1 MKRPLKLRSVA
12 ASGALFLALLLAACG
27 GKDAAEWRAALEP
40 TPRPGIEDPAVVRRA
55 AELEAEIE
63 AALAAKPVDTQKLAN
78 GEGELGLFYLAYLEV
93 EAARPC
99 FENAELAAPADW
111 RWPYLLGFIGQ
122 MRGELEAA
130 AAAYGRAVERGPQ
143 EVGPRLRLAETRIE
157 QGRNAAAAEQ
167 LAAVLKLSPGLP
179 AALFQE
185 ARRLDREGDAKAAA
199 PLLEKVVAAQPGA
212 GSAKH
217 LLGQVYRKLGRDEES
232 RKAIAA
238 GSEERVKFDDPLL
251 ARLDQLGVSEGFYRL
266 RAGRAF
272 EARDYAGAEVAFRQ
286 LLAFGAG
293 NFGDHQR
300 LAFALYLQGKKEAAA
315 AELRLAW
322 AGADAATADGAER
335 SEAHRLAALLMLERN
350 DRGGAVAELQKAV
363 AAVPHLPAG
372 HEVVRLMLA
381 DTLVKNGDAAG
392 ALQVF
397 EDWLKRQP
405 DHPRA
410 LLERGVLRL
419 QGGQQAGLADIR
431 RAAEL
436 APADT
441 TLQRRSG
448 EIFERHGDPEAARR
462 SFAAAVRDQAPPR
475 NAEEAM
481 SRGMA
486 LARLA
491 NLERG
496 AGRTAEAERL
506 YRQALEILPAL
517 DLRLNLADLLLARGA
532 FAEAA
537 QYFAAARAQDKEN
550 VEARRG
556 EAAALILA
564 GRFGEAR
571 KALEAGV
578 AELPRAGELRHLLA
592 RLLATAPEAADRK
605 ADQALALAL
614 EVVQAKGTSQ
624 HAETLAMAL
633 AENGRFQEAAGLLG
647 ELLAEGEKKRESQAL
662 LAYWRDQ
669 LAGYRNNRPY
679 RASPPQRFF
688 RPVS

>member
-1 MKRPLKLRSVA
+1 MKLRLSI
-12 ASGALFLALLLAACG
+12 LLLALLLAACG
-27 GKDAAEWRAALEP
+27 GKGAAEWRAALAP

-63 AALAAKPVDTQKLAN
+63 AALAAEPVDTQKLAN

-122 MRGELEAA
+122 LRGELEAA

-157 QGRNAAAAEQ
+157 QGQNAAAAEQ

-217 LLGQVYRKLGRDEES
+217 LLGQVYRKLGRDEDA

-251 ARLDQLGVSEGFYRL
+251 ARLDHLGVSEGFYRL
-266 RAGRAF
+266 RGTRAF
-272 EARDYAGAEVAFRQ
+272 EANDFAGAVAAYRQ
-286 LLAFGAG
+286 LFAFGPG

-300 LAFALYLQGKKEAAA
+300 LAFALYLKGEKEAAA
-315 AELRLAW
+315 AELRLGW
-322 AGADAATADGAER
+322 NSAGAATAEGAQR
-335 SEAHRLAALLMLERN
+335 AEAHRLAALLLLERG
-350 DRGGAVAELQKAV
+350 DRAGAIAEVRQGI
-363 AAVPHLPAG
+363 AAVPGLPAG
-372 HEVVRLMLA
+372 HEALRLMLA
-381 DTLVKNGDAAG
+381 DLLLKNGDKAA
-392 ALQVF
+392 ALEVF
-397 EDWLKRQP
+397 EDWLQRQP
-405 DHPRA
+405 EHPRA
-410 LLERGVLRL
+410 LLERGMLRL
-419 QGGQQAGLADIR
+419 QSGQPAGLADVR

-436 APADT
+436 APADPV
-441 TLQRRSG
+441 LQRRSG
-448 EIFERHGDPEAARR
+448 EIFERAGDPEAARK

-475 NAEEAM
+475 NSEEAM

-486 LARLA
+486 FARLA
-491 NLERG
+491 NLERS
-496 AGRTAEAERL
+496 AGRTAEAEKL

-517 DLRLNLADLLLARGA
+517 ELRLNLADLLLARGA

-537 QYFAAARAQDKEN
+537 QYFAAARAQDQEN
-550 VEARRG
+550 VEARSG
-556 EAAALILA
+556 EASALILA

-578 AELPRAGELRHLLA
+578 ADLPRAGELRHLLA
-592 RLLATAPEAADRK
+592 RLLATAPEAADRQ

-633 AENGRFQEAAGLLG
+633 AENGRFREAAGLLG
-647 ELLAEGEKKRESQAL
+647 ELLAEGQKKKESQAL
-662 LAYWRDQ
+662 LAYWRGQ
-669 LAGYRNNRPY
+669 LEGYQNNRPY

-688 RPVS
+688 RPTS